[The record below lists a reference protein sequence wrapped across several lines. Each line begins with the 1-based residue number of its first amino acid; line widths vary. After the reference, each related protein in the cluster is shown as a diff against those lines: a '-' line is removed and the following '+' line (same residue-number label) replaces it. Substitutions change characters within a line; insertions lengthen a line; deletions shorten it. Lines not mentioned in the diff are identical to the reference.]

1 MIMFKN
7 LKRYGLMILIAAV
20 TLSSCVNKDARHNNY
35 PAPVIPEPAAG
46 TVFTVGQILDVWREA
61 GTPRDYEND
70 TIFKGDCSVYGIV
83 TDDETSGN
91 LYKASFIQDR
101 SEGEAIELYL
111 KSVSGLRIGDSVR
124 VCLKGAT
131 LGAYRG
137 TPQIKNLD
145 PINIIVLKNE
155 QYIEPIVVNDINE
168 IENHLCQ
175 IVRLENVQ
183 FLDPDTTWAD
193 PDGYGERTLQQFDEN
208 GGFVGEIMVR
218 TSNYAAFAERQLP
231 QGSGHLNAIVT
242 VYTSA
247 SSETWQLVVR
257 GVNPKEVLMEGPRY
271 N

>member
-7 LKRYGLMILIAAV
+7 IKRYGLLILIAAM
-20 TLSSCVNKDARHNNY
+20 TLSSCVKKDARYNNY
-35 PAPVIPEPAAG
+35 PAPVIPEPAEG
-46 TVFTVGQILDVWREA
+46 VVFTIGQLLDVWREA
-61 GTPRDYEND
+61 GTPKDYEND
-70 TIFKGDCSVYGIV
+70 TIFKDDCSVYGIV

-101 SEGEAIELYL
+101 AEGEAIELYL
-111 KSVSGLRIGDSVR
+111 KGVSGLRIGDSVR
-124 VCLKGAT
+124 VYLKGAT

-155 QYIEPIVVNDINE
+155 QYIEPTVVNDINE

-183 FLDPDTTWAD
+183 FLTPDTTWAD

-208 GGFVGEIMVR
+208 GGFVGEMMVR
-218 TSNYAAFAERQLP
+218 TSNYAAFAEKRLP
-231 QGSGHLNAIVT
+231 QGSGYLNAIVT
-242 VYTSA
+242 VYV
-247 SSETWQLVVR
+247 SSNETWQLVVR
-257 GVNPKEVLMEGPRY
+257 GVNPAEVLMEGPRY